1 MNFQGFFYEQLQMIK
16 LYIKCTLLT
25 LFSVLSLQGI
35 AQYSNPELVKKHI
48 NYLASDKM
56 KGRGT
61 GSKEVFKAADYIEK
75 YFKTLKLQPLGEKGF
90 RQSFDAKV
98 WKVKVSDSIRK
109 ADNIIAFLDN
119 GAPLTIVIGAH
130 YDHLGTGHQ
139 GSSKDSL
146 GVGKI
151 HNGADD
157 NASGVAGLLEL
168 ARYYSTNNLKES
180 YNFLFI
186 AFGAEELGLIGSKYF
201 TEQPTLPLDKITGML
216 NMDMIGR
223 LNPEQG
229 VAVIG
234 YGTSKKWPE
243 IFKGI
248 TPKIKFYTGHD
259 GNGGSDQTSFYKKN
273 IPVLFFHTGGHPDY
287 HMPTDDPEKIN
298 YSGLTGII
306 DFEVMVINNM
316 LKQSE
321 KLEFQ
326 FTN

>member
-1 MNFQGFFYEQLQMIK
+1 MSTRK
-16 LYIKCTLLT
+16 LMLCSVFAVSLLCIG
-25 LFSVLSLQGI
+25 SKVSI
-35 AQYSNPELVKKHI
+35 AQQIDTVLLKKHI
-48 NYLASDKM
+48 YYLADDKM

-61 GSKEVFKAADYIEK
+61 GSKEVKNAAKYVEKHFKK
-75 YFKTLKLQPLGEKGF
+75 YGLTPKGEKGY
-90 RQSFDAKV
+90 RQAFTAKV
-98 WKVKVSDSIRK
+98 RRVVVKDSIRT
-109 ADNIIAFLDN
+109 ADNVIGLIDN

-157 NASGVAGLLEL
+157 NASGTAALLEL
-168 ARYYSTNNLKES
+168 ARYYSSNNIKEE
-180 YNFLFI
+180 YNLLFI
-186 AFGAEELGLIGSKYF
+186 AFGAEELGLVGSKYF
-201 TEQPTLPLDKITGML
+201 TENPTIPLDHITAML

-223 LNPEQG
+223 YNPAQG

-243 IFKGI
+243 IFNGL
-248 TPKIKFYTGHD
+248 TPSIKYYTGHD
-259 GNGGSDQTSFYKKN
+259 GNGGSDQTSFYKKD

-287 HMPTDDPEKIN
+287 HMPTDDADKID
-298 YSGLTGII
+298 YTSLKGIADLEIMII
-306 DFEVMVINNM
+306 DRIM
-316 LKQSE
+316 KQQH
-321 KLEFQ
+321 KLDFQ

>member
-1 MNFQGFFYEQLQMIK
+1 MIK
-16 LYIKCTLLT
+16 LYIKCILLT

-157 NASGVAGLLEL
+157 NASGVAV
-168 ARYYSTNNLKES
+168 YWN
-180 YNFLFI
+180 
-186 AFGAEELGLIGSKYF
+186 
-201 TEQPTLPLDKITGML
+201 
-216 NMDMIGR
+216 
-223 LNPEQG
+223 
-229 VAVIG
+229 
-234 YGTSKKWPE
+234 
-243 IFKGI
+243 
-248 TPKIKFYTGHD
+248 
-259 GNGGSDQTSFYKKN
+259 
-273 IPVLFFHTGGHPDY
+273 
-287 HMPTDDPEKIN
+287 
-298 YSGLTGII
+298 
-306 DFEVMVINNM
+306 
-316 LKQSE
+316 
-321 KLEFQ
+321 
-326 FTN
+326 